1 MSSVRDA
8 TRGVGPVIG
17 VVLMVA
23 IVVVLG
29 TVIGAYFVSFS
40 EQEPTQAPQVAIVA
54 DYSQRT
60 GGNGEYLNLS
70 FESGDTIER
79 DDLSLVMRDA
89 RSSGGGAATLTG
101 DPVQAQAPT
110 RITAGTEVSIHAG
123 QFSGVGTGEH
133 LDLGE
138 ATLRLVWQT
147 DAHEETETY
156 VIYRWPAPS
165 QR

>member
-1 MSSVRDA
+1 MSSVDA

-17 VVLMVA
+17 VVLMVV

-89 RSSGGGAATLTG
+89 RSPAAG
-101 DPVQAQAPT
+101 
-110 RITAGTEVSIHAG
+110 R
-123 QFSGVGTGEH
+123 
-133 LDLGE
+133 
-138 ATLRLVWQT
+138 R
-147 DAHEETETY
+147 
-156 VIYRWPAPS
+156 R
-165 QR
+165 